1 MEPPGKPL
9 PKSVIQKIEQK
20 TAARLEEILQ
30 SKNKLKVEL
39 LKKMEQDQ

>member
-9 PKSVIQKIEQK
+9 SESEIHVIKPK
-20 TAARLEEILQ
+20 TAARLEEMPQ
-30 SKNKLKVEL
+30 SKNKLKVEP